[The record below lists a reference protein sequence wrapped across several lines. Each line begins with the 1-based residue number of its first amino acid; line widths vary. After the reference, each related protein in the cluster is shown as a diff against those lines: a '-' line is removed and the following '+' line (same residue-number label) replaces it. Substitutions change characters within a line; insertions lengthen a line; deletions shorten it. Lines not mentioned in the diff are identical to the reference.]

1 MKTLI
6 VGRFSRYDQGET
18 AALALQ
24 QVGFSADEMSLFY
37 INPQGQHDL
46 HALGGDEDES
56 AGTHHAGSHAIAS
69 AAGGVGIGGMIGLAT
84 LPVLGPAGPLLGAA
98 VGAYTGSLVGAL
110 GGMKQ
115 SEEAAGEIAAR
126 NANTLP
132 PPEPAIGPDAEIAPP
147 SIASEVAARQPGV
160 MLAVAVATAGQRA
173 DAETILGRFAYQ
185 VEQSEGDLRN
195 GDWIDFDPLAR
206 PGQTG

>member
-18 AALALQ
+18 AVLALQ
-24 QVGFSADEMSLFY
+24 QAGFSADEMSLFY

-56 AGTHHAGSHAIAS
+56 AGTHHAGSHAVAS
-69 AAGGVGIGGMIGLAT
+69 AAGGVGIGGLIGLAT

-115 SEEAAGEIAAR
+115 SEEAAGDIADR
-126 NANTLP
+126 NANNLP
-132 PPEPAIGPDAEIAPP
+132 PPEPAIGRDAEIAP
-147 SIASEVAARQPGV
+147 SSANEVAARQPGV

-173 DAETILGRFAYQ
+173 EAETILGRYAYQ
-185 VEQSEGDLRN
+185 VEQSAGDLRN